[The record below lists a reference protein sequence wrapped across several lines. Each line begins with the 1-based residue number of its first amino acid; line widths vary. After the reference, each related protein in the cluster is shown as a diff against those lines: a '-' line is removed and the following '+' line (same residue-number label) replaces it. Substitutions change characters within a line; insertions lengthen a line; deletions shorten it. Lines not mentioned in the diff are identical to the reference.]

1 MRTAQVQSL
10 PDLHHRG
17 VRAMSDPAVEAAQRA
32 WLSRGVPTKFAIVDL
47 ADAAREA
54 LKPIRERHQQVCI
67 YAVGRVCKHDGHRW
81 PCADALDA
89 YSTEE
94 LNAMMQTQSA
104 KAKE

>member
-1 MRTAQVQSL
+1 
-10 PDLHHRG
+10 
-17 VRAMSDPAVEAAQRA
+17 MSDPAVEAVRRSISPAASVIERQTA
-32 WLSRGVPTKFAIVDL
+32 LN
-47 ADAAREA
+47 AAREV

-94 LNAMMQTQSA
+94 LNAMTQTQSA